1 MRILFLISSINS
13 KSNGKGGHYHS
24 LLETVKQISKNHEVI
39 IVNIGNNPAEALLN
53 SNFKTYR
60 ILNKISLYKTYKQLK
75 KIIKEEQPD
84 ILHSFDALA
93 FYWTRI
99 SGRML
104 GIPYCLTKCG
114 GENPKY
120 YFPYAKNLI
129 LFSSE
134 NELFFKSQAKFRDS
148 NQFLIPNRIQQ
159 FEDNVEGIGEIQN
172 NLKKQHKNSFKFLR
186 ITRIGNYYK
195 KSSLQLIHLVK
206 KLRKEGLD
214 CCLIFIGTVE
224 EVLILKELIQ
234 EGEDFTYFFTDNKYT
249 TNAKSFINCA
259 DAVMGTGRSFMEA
272 AAKSK
277 ILLSPVKNS
286 SIPLLIQSSNFA
298 KAFEFNFSE
307 RILISDYVEINN
319 YNAIKATIENK
330 SDQNK
335 LQEFSSEV
343 YADFFDSKRITE
355 KYENVYQGIQR
366 KKNIHLMDFF
376 LHTLFVI
383 RSYYR

>member
-1 MRILFLISSINS
+1 MKIAFIIASINS

-24 LLETVKQISKNHEVI
+24 LLETVKQISKKHEVI
-39 IVNIGNNPAEALLN
+39 IVNIGNRPAEALFN

-60 ILNKISLYKTYKQLK
+60 ILNKISIYKTYKELK
-75 KIIKEEQPD
+75 KILIEEKPD

-99 SGRML
+99 SGRMM
-104 GIPYCLTKCG
+104 GIPHCLTKCG

-120 YFPYAKNLI
+120 YYPYTKNLI

-134 NELFFKSQAKFRDS
+134 NELFFKSQSKFRDS
-148 NQFLIPNRIQQ
+148 DQFLIPNRIQQ
-159 FEDNVEGIGEIQN
+159 FEDNVEGIGEIAN
-172 NLKKQHKNSFKFLR
+172 NLKKEHKNSFKFLR

-206 KLRKEGLD
+206 KLRNEGLD

-224 EVLILKELIQ
+224 EEFFLKELIQ
-234 EGEDFTYFFTDNKYT
+234 EGEGFTYFFTDNKYT

-259 DAVMGTGRSFMEA
+259 DAIMGTGRSFMEA

-286 SIPLLIQSSNFA
+286 SIPVLIQSSNFA

-307 RILISDYVEINN
+307 RILISDYDEINN

-330 SDQNK
+330 SDQKK
-335 LQEFSSEV
+335 LQEFSNEV
-343 YADFFDSKRITE
+343 YAEFFDSKKITE
-355 KYENVYQGIQR
+355 KYEKVYHEIHL

-383 RSYYR
+383 RSYY